1 MITKL
6 KLIYIPKIYTIKKK
20 NKIIKREE
28 KIIVVT
34 TEQMEKRLKD
44 PKISDYFIDTTYTII
59 PKGNKAY
66 KLITISGVENKLIKS
81 NLNALIFIKYEDTF
95 SYKMV
100 FKYLC
105 DLYKF
110 NPKVIHIDFAKSLDN
125 DLETENLF
133 QNKLIIMH
141 CFFILCSV

>member
-1 MITKL
+1 
-6 KLIYIPKIYTIKKK
+6 
-20 NKIIKREE
+20 
-28 KIIVVT
+28 
-34 TEQMEKRLKD
+34 MEKSLKD

-110 NPKVIHIDFAKSLDN
+110 NPKVIHIDF
-125 DLETENLF
+125 ENHW
-133 QNKLIIMH
+133 IM
-141 CFFILCSV
+141 I